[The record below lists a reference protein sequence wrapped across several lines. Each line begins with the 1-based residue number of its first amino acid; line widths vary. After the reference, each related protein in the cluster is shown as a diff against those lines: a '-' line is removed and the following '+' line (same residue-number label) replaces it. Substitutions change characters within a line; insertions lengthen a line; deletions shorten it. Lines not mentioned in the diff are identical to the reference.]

1 MSGQFEVNLGAV
13 PERKVD
19 ASNLSQAARTLWGFD
34 EKEGEVT
41 AETKAGVHVV
51 GGTAVEAQVVPVTP
65 TKECCEDERYNM
77 VVDSPK
83 ELWDVV
89 GHLNL
94 SFHVDSWKDV
104 QERVE
109 GCAELWDSI
118 RETYADRIAAMAEEA
133 AKASPSQVTFIRQ
146 LSETLGEDVADIAA
160 MTKEEASAMIE
171 ALIAKRDAQKGR
183 PAATPPERA
192 PYLATAQATRAPS
205 SGFSRGGGGTKP
217 MSDKQAKLIQDLCGR
232 GNMNLPDGFDTF
244 TSTQASAFI
253 QSRISR

>member
-1 MSGQFEVNLGAV
+1 MREQFEVNLGAV

-34 EKEGEVT
+34 EKEGEV
-41 AETKAGVHVV
+41 AETKTKAGVQV
-51 GGTAVEAQVVPVTP
+51 GTAAEAAQGSVVVPP
-65 TKECCEDERYNM
+65 DERYNM

-89 GHLNL
+89 GHINL
-94 SFHVDSWKDV
+94 SFHVASWKDV
-104 QERVE
+104 QDRVE

-133 AKASPSQVTFIRQ
+133 TKVSPSQVAFVQQ
-146 LSETLGEDVADIAA
+146 LCSDLGETTLDVTA
-160 MTKEEASAMIE
+160 MTKGEASAVIE
-171 ALIAKRDAQKGR
+171 TLIAKRDARKPQPTA
-183 PAATPPERA
+183 PAERA
-192 PYLATAQATRAPS
+192 PYIATAQTTRAPS
-205 SGFSRGGGGTKP
+205 GGLARSGGTKP

>member
-13 PERKVD
+13 SERKVD

-133 AKASPSQVTFIRQ
+133 TKVSPSQVAFVQQ
-146 LSETLGEDVADIAA
+146 LCSELGETTLDVTA
-160 MTKEEASAMIE
+160 MTKGEASAVIE
-171 ALIAKRDAQKGR
+171 TLIAKRDARKPQPTA
-183 PAATPPERA
+183 PAERA
-192 PYLATAQATRAPS
+192 PYIATAQTTRAPS
-205 SGFSRGGGGTKP
+205 GGFARGGGTKP